1 MGASVGRLN
10 YPYSRSNRQGAEIE
24 PGNASSG
31 LRLLTKTGSSVAGSC
46 ARAVSTL
53 VFFDLRQ
60 TRSPTFT
67 DREVKGELSKR

>member
-10 YPYSRSNRQGAEIE
+10 YRHSRSNRQGAEIE
-24 PGNASSG
+24 PGNASRGPPIADQKRG
-31 LRLLTKTGSSVAGSC
+31 LLSLVL
-46 ARAVSTL
+46 VLVLSTL

-67 DREVKGELSKR
+67 DTEVEGELSKR